1 MECIFTELI
10 TSTFRNTHNI
20 SLEPA
25 KMWNINS
32 IVLYCF
38 SILLIAISSTVD
50 CKKMHYI
57 HWNRANPM
65 FRLDNTDHIV
75 DVNNGNLP
83 WEYDQVNIICP
94 VSKPGVKY
102 PEKHV
107 IYSVSREEFDSCR
120 ITNPKPKIV
129 AICNQPHR
137 LMYFTITFRSFTPTP
152 GGLEFRPGQDYYFI
166 STASREDLH
175 RRVGGGCSTHNM
187 KMIFKVATN
196 RDDSNTLPPV
206 NKPRIFPE
214 VEDASMD
221 VDNSVEGS
229 TGINE
234 GVSTT
239 EQAPL
244 FRRYNNNKVYPKSTG
259 GEYIYYYHPRD
270 LIELEN
276 NSIYQKKRNSR
287 SRYENEVLKKQAL
300 RFTSSSTS
308 ISPMN
313 VYIVTLFVSAL
324 TVLRCL

>member
-1 MECIFTELI
+1 
-10 TSTFRNTHNI
+10 
-20 SLEPA
+20 
-25 KMWNINS
+25 
-32 IVLYCF
+32 
-38 SILLIAISSTVD
+38 
-50 CKKMHYI
+50 MHYI

-94 VSKPGVKY
+94 VSKPGVKH

-187 KMIFKVATN
+187 KMIFKVASNRENTN
-196 RDDSNTLPPV
+196 DLSHINE
-206 NKPRIFPE
+206 PRVVPE
-214 VEDASMD
+214 EPNNSVD
-221 VDNSVEGS
+221 VDTDDEHR
-229 TGINE
+229 TGASD
-234 GVSTT
+234 VSTST
-239 EQAPL
+239 SKEQSPL
-244 FRRYNNNKVYPKSTG
+244 FRYNSKVPSMRG
-259 GEYIYYYHPRD
+259 GDYIYYYHPRD

-287 SRYENEVLKKQAL
+287 NRYENEVWKNEAL
-300 RFTSSSTS
+300 RYTSSSNPIIS
-308 ISPMN
+308 IN
-313 VYIVTLFVSAL
+313 AYILIALVTTIAI
-324 TVLRCL
+324 LR

>member
-1 MECIFTELI
+1 
-10 TSTFRNTHNI
+10 
-20 SLEPA
+20 
-25 KMWNINS
+25 MWNINL

-38 SILLIAISSTVD
+38 SILLIASTTRVEA
-50 CKKMHYI
+50 KKMHYI

-94 VSKPGVKY
+94 VSKPGVQF

-129 AICNQPHR
+129 AICDQPHR

-166 STASREDLH
+166 STASRKDLH
-175 RRVGGGCSTHNM
+175 RRVGGGCLTHNM
-187 KMIFKVATN
+187 KMIFKVANN
-196 RDDSNTLPPV
+196 RDNTNTLPPV
-206 NKPRIFPE
+206 NKPRVIAEEPN
-214 VEDASMD
+214 
-221 VDNSVEGS
+221 NSVDIDNEIETITSIMNEES
-229 TGINE
+229 TT
-234 GVSTT
+234 STT
-239 EQAPL
+239 EQVPL
-244 FRRYNNNKVYPKSTG
+244 FRRYNNNRISSMRG

-287 SRYENEVLKKQAL
+287 ISRYENEVLKKQAL
-300 RFTSSSTS
+300 KLTSGTNTIVSL
-308 ISPMN
+308 N
-313 VYIVTLFVSAL
+313 VYLVTFLVAAAAM
-324 TVLRCL
+324 LR

>member
-1 MECIFTELI
+1 
-10 TSTFRNTHNI
+10 
-20 SLEPA
+20 
-25 KMWNINS
+25 MWNINL

-38 SILLIAISSTVD
+38 SILLIAVSISNVVEA
-50 CKKMHYI
+50 KQMHYI

-187 KMIFKVATN
+187 KMIFKVANN
-196 RDDSNTLPPV
+196 RENTEDNMPHL
-206 NKPRIFPE
+206 NEPRL
-214 VEDASMD
+214 D
-221 VDNSVEGS
+221 VDEPNNNVDIDNNIE
-229 TGINE
+229 T
-234 GVSTT
+234 STT
-239 EQAPL
+239 SEEDTSSSTEQISL
-244 FRRYNNNKVYPKSTG
+244 FRRYNDNRVSSMRG

-276 NSIYQKKRNSR
+276 NSIYQKKRNGR
-287 SRYENEVLKKQAL
+287 HRYENEVLKKQAL
-300 RFTSSSTS
+300 KYTSSSNAIFS
-308 ISPMN
+308 IN
-313 VYIVTLFVSAL
+313 VYLVTFVIASLAM
-324 TVLRCL
+324 LR

>member
-1 MECIFTELI
+1 
-10 TSTFRNTHNI
+10 
-20 SLEPA
+20 
-25 KMWNINS
+25 MWNINL

-38 SILLIAISSTVD
+38 SILLIAGTFSSTFVEA
-50 CKKMHYI
+50 KKMHYI

-94 VSKPGVKY
+94 VSKPGVQY

-129 AICNQPHR
+129 AICDQPHR

-166 STASREDLH
+166 STASRKDLH
-175 RRVGGGCSTHNM
+175 RRVGGGCSSHNM
-187 KMIFKVATN
+187 KMIFKVANN
-196 RDDSNTLPPV
+196 RDNANTLPPV
-206 NKPRIFPE
+206 NKPRIISEEP
-214 VEDASMD
+214 
-221 VDNSVEGS
+221 DNSVD
-229 TGINE
+229 IDNE
-234 GVSTT
+234 IETITSLNDESSTT
-239 EQAPL
+239 EQVPL
-244 FRRYNNNKVYPKSTG
+244 FRRYNNNRISSMRG

-287 SRYENEVLKKQAL
+287 ISRYDNEVLKKQAL
-300 RFTSSSTS
+300 KFTSGSNT
-308 ISPMN
+308 
-313 VYIVTLFVSAL
+313 IVSLNIYLVTFLVAAL
-324 TVLRCL
+324 AMLR

>member
-1 MECIFTELI
+1 MIAV
-10 TSTFRNTHNI
+10 SI
-20 SLEPA
+20 SNVVEA
-25 KMWNINS
+25 KQ
-32 IVLYCF
+32 
-38 SILLIAISSTVD
+38 
-50 CKKMHYI
+50 MHYI

-187 KMIFKVATN
+187 KMIFKVANN
-196 RDDSNTLPPV
+196 RENTEDNMPHL
-206 NKPRIFPE
+206 NEPRL
-214 VEDASMD
+214 D
-221 VDNSVEGS
+221 VDEPNNNVDIDNNIE
-229 TGINE
+229 T
-234 GVSTT
+234 STT
-239 EQAPL
+239 SEEDTSSSTEQISL
-244 FRRYNNNKVYPKSTG
+244 FRRYNDNRVSSMRG

-276 NSIYQKKRNSR
+276 NSIYQKKRNGR
-287 SRYENEVLKKQAL
+287 HRYENEVLKKQAL
-300 RFTSSSTS
+300 KYTSSSNAIFS
-308 ISPMN
+308 IN
-313 VYIVTLFVSAL
+313 VYLVTFLIASLAL
-324 TVLRCL
+324 LR

>member
-1 MECIFTELI
+1 
-10 TSTFRNTHNI
+10 
-20 SLEPA
+20 
-25 KMWNINS
+25 MWNINL

-38 SILLIAISSTVD
+38 SILLIAVSISNVVEA
-50 CKKMHYI
+50 KQMHYI

-187 KMIFKVATN
+187 KMIFKVANN
-196 RDDSNTLPPV
+196 RENTEDNMPHL
-206 NKPRIFPE
+206 NEPRL
-214 VEDASMD
+214 D
-221 VDNSVEGS
+221 VDEPNNNVDIDNNIE
-229 TGINE
+229 T
-234 GVSTT
+234 STT
-239 EQAPL
+239 SEEDTSSSTEQISL
-244 FRRYNNNKVYPKSTG
+244 FRRYNDNRVSSMRG

-276 NSIYQKKRNSR
+276 NSIYQKKRNGR
-287 SRYENEVLKKQAL
+287 HRYENEVLKKQAL
-300 RFTSSSTS
+300 KYTSSSNAIFS
-308 ISPMN
+308 IN
-313 VYIVTLFVSAL
+313 VYLVTIVIASLAM
-324 TVLRCL
+324 LR

>member
-1 MECIFTELI
+1 
-10 TSTFRNTHNI
+10 
-20 SLEPA
+20 
-25 KMWNINS
+25 MWNINL

-38 SILLIAISSTVD
+38 SILLIAVSISNVVEA
-50 CKKMHYI
+50 KQMHYI

-187 KMIFKVATN
+187 KMIFKVANN
-196 RDDSNTLPPV
+196 RENTEDNMPHL
-206 NKPRIFPE
+206 NEPRL
-214 VEDASMD
+214 D
-221 VDNSVEGS
+221 VDEPNNNVDIDNNIE
-229 TGINE
+229 T
-234 GVSTT
+234 STT
-239 EQAPL
+239 SEEDTSSSTEQISL
-244 FRRYNNNKVYPKSTG
+244 FRRYNDNRVSSMRG

-276 NSIYQKKRNSR
+276 NSIYQKKRNGR
-287 SRYENEVLKKQAL
+287 HRYENEVLKKQAL
-300 RFTSSSTS
+300 KYTSSSNAIFS
-308 ISPMN
+308 IN
-313 VYIVTLFVSAL
+313 VYLVTFLVASLAMM
-324 TVLRCL
+324 R

>member
-1 MECIFTELI
+1 
-10 TSTFRNTHNI
+10 
-20 SLEPA
+20 
-25 KMWNINS
+25 MWNINS

-38 SILLIAISSTVD
+38 SILLIAVSQTTVEA
-50 CKKMHYI
+50 KKMHYI

-152 GGLEFRPGQDYYFI
+152 GGLEFRPGQDYFFI

-187 KMIFKVATN
+187 KMIFKVANN
-196 RDDSNTLPPV
+196 RDTANTLPPI
-206 NKPRIFPE
+206 NKPREFPE
-214 VEDASMD
+214 ET
-221 VDNSVEGS
+221 DNSVDIDNNIETS
-229 TGINE
+229 TGTSE
-234 GVSTT
+234 ESTSSRT
-239 EQAPL
+239 DESPL
-244 FRRYNNNKVYPKSTG
+244 FRRYNNHKVSSMRG

-300 RFTSSSTS
+300 RLTSSSNS
-308 ISPMN
+308 IGSMN
-313 VYIVTLFVSAL
+313 MYLVTFVVTAL
-324 TVLRCL
+324 VMFR

>member
-1 MECIFTELI
+1 
-10 TSTFRNTHNI
+10 
-20 SLEPA
+20 
-25 KMWNINS
+25 MWNINLT
-32 IVLYCF
+32 VLYCF
-38 SILLIAISSTVD
+38 SILLIAVSISNVAEA
-50 CKKMHYI
+50 KQMHYI

-187 KMIFKVATN
+187 KMIFKVANN
-196 RDDSNTLPPV
+196 RENTEDNMPHL
-206 NKPRIFPE
+206 NEPRL
-214 VEDASMD
+214 D
-221 VDNSVEGS
+221 VDEPNNNVDIDNNIE
-229 TGINE
+229 T
-234 GVSTT
+234 STT
-239 EQAPL
+239 SEEDTSSSTEQISL
-244 FRRYNNNKVYPKSTG
+244 FRRYNDNRVSSMRG

-276 NSIYQKKRNSR
+276 NSIYQKKRNGR
-287 SRYENEVLKKQAL
+287 HRYENEVLKKQAL
-300 RFTSSSTS
+300 KYTSSSNAISS
-308 ISPMN
+308 IN
-313 VYIVTLFVSAL
+313 VYLVTFVIASLAM
-324 TVLRCL
+324 LR

>member
-1 MECIFTELI
+1 
-10 TSTFRNTHNI
+10 
-20 SLEPA
+20 
-25 KMWNINS
+25 MWNINL

-38 SILLIAISSTVD
+38 SILLIAVSISNVVEA
-50 CKKMHYI
+50 KQMHYI

-187 KMIFKVATN
+187 KMIFKVANN
-196 RDDSNTLPPV
+196 RENTEDNMPHL
-206 NKPRIFPE
+206 NEPRL
-214 VEDASMD
+214 D
-221 VDNSVEGS
+221 VDEPNNNVDIDNNIE
-229 TGINE
+229 T
-234 GVSTT
+234 STT
-239 EQAPL
+239 SEEDTSSSTEQISL
-244 FRRYNNNKVYPKSTG
+244 FRRYNDNRVSSMRG

-276 NSIYQKKRNSR
+276 NSIYQKKRNGR
-287 SRYENEVLKKQAL
+287 HRYENEVLKKQAL
-300 RFTSSSTS
+300 KYTSSSNTIFS
-308 ISPMN
+308 IN
-313 VYIVTLFVSAL
+313 VYLVTFLIASLAL
-324 TVLRCL
+324 LR

>member
-1 MECIFTELI
+1 
-10 TSTFRNTHNI
+10 
-20 SLEPA
+20 
-25 KMWNINS
+25 MWNINL

-38 SILLIAISSTVD
+38 SILLIAVSISNVVEA
-50 CKKMHYI
+50 KQMHYI

-187 KMIFKVATN
+187 KMIFKVANN
-196 RDDSNTLPPV
+196 RENTEDNMPHL
-206 NKPRIFPE
+206 NEPRL
-214 VEDASMD
+214 D
-221 VDNSVEGS
+221 VDEPNNNVDIDNNIE
-229 TGINE
+229 T
-234 GVSTT
+234 STT
-239 EQAPL
+239 SEEDTSSSTEQISL
-244 FRRYNNNKVYPKSTG
+244 FRRYNDNRVSSMRG

-276 NSIYQKKRNSR
+276 NSIYQKKRNGR
-287 SRYENEVLKKQAL
+287 HRYENEVLKKQAL
-300 RFTSSSTS
+300 KYTSSSNAIFS
-308 ISPMN
+308 IN
-313 VYIVTLFVSAL
+313 AYLVTFVIASLAL
-324 TVLRCL
+324 LR

>member
-1 MECIFTELI
+1 
-10 TSTFRNTHNI
+10 
-20 SLEPA
+20 
-25 KMWNINS
+25 MWNINLT
-32 IVLYCF
+32 VLYCF
-38 SILLIAISSTVD
+38 SILLIAVSISNVAEA
-50 CKKMHYI
+50 KQMHYI

-187 KMIFKVATN
+187 KMIFKVANN
-196 RDDSNTLPPV
+196 RENTEDNMPHL
-206 NKPRIFPE
+206 NEPRL
-214 VEDASMD
+214 D
-221 VDNSVEGS
+221 VDEPNNNVDIDNNIE
-229 TGINE
+229 T
-234 GVSTT
+234 STT
-239 EQAPL
+239 SEEDTSSSTEQISL
-244 FRRYNNNKVYPKSTG
+244 FRRYNDNRVSSMRG

-276 NSIYQKKRNSR
+276 NSIYQKKRNGR
-287 SRYENEVLKKQAL
+287 HRYENEVLKKQAL
-300 RFTSSSTS
+300 KYTSSSNTIFS
-308 ISPMN
+308 IN
-313 VYIVTLFVSAL
+313 VYLVTFLIATLAL
-324 TVLRCL
+324 LR